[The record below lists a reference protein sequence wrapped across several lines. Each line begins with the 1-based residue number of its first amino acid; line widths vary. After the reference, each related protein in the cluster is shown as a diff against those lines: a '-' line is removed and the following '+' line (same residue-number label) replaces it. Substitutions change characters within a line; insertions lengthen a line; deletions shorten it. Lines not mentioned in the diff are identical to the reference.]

1 MAIPKSAKF
10 KYEIIQ
16 DYKVPN
22 GKAGR
27 FAAGKP
33 TWVVVH
39 SSGNPN
45 ASLESEIAY
54 MAKNQDNAFTQAW
67 AGHDKIVE
75 IASTDYR
82 AWGAGRTA
90 NQYAV
95 QIEVTE
101 DKRLSKAQKLQAID
115 REAFWVA
122 VQCVYYGIP
131 LNRVYSHNDISRMYP
146 KETNHTDPIAFFKSV
161 GISWS
166 AFMAQVKKYHDILKA
181 GGDTT
186 KVNALGTTSA
196 PTATATASATTTPS
210 VAKGKELQKYEGHPK
225 GENWKV
231 MKVGDKVTIR
241 KGANRWVNGSFK
253 QMEPMQKDYT
263 GATDTVEK
271 VADVKI
277 GYSNKAYY
285 LKRMK
290 VWVLEQDLVEP
301 RREIYTVQTGAY
313 SDADNAKRQ
322 AEKLKKDGYDTFVTK
337 K

>member
-1 MAIPKSAKF
+1 MAIPKTAKF

-16 DYKVPN
+16 NYKIPN
-22 GKAGR
+22 GVAGK
-27 FAAGKP
+27 FSAGKP

-45 ASLESEIAY
+45 ASLESEISY
-54 MAKNQDNAFTQAW
+54 MSRNYRNAFTNAW
-67 AGHDKIVE
+67 AGHDKIIE

-90 NQYAV
+90 NKYAV

-122 VQCVYYGIP
+122 VQCAYYNIP
-131 LNRVYSHNDISRMYP
+131 LNKVYSHNDISRMYP
-146 KETNHTDPIAFFKSV
+146 NDTNHTDPIAFFKSV
-161 GISWS
+161 GVSWS
-166 AFMAQVKKYHDILKA
+166 DFKAQVKRYYDVLVA

-196 PTATATASATTTPS
+196 PTETASAKTSSS
-210 VAKGKELQKYEGHPK
+210 VPKGKELQKYEGHPK

-241 KGANRWVNGSFK
+241 KGASRWINGNFK
-253 QMEPMQKDYT
+253 QMEPMKKDFT
-263 GATDTVEK
+263 GVTDTVEK

-301 RREIYTVQTGAY
+301 RQELYTVQTGAY
-313 SDADNAKRQ
+313 SNVDNAKKQ
-322 AEKLKKDGYDTFVTK
+322 AENLKKDGYDTFVTK

>member
-45 ASLESEIAY
+45 AGIDSEIAY
-54 MAKNQDNAFTQAW
+54 MTRNQDNAYVQAW
-67 AGHDKIVE
+67 CGHNKIVE

-82 AWGAGRTA
+82 CWGAGRTA

-101 DKRLSKAQKLQAID
+101 DKRLTKAQKLQAID

-122 VQCVYYGIP
+122 VQCAYYGIP
-131 LNRVYSHNDISRMYP
+131 LNKVYSHADISRMYP
-146 KETNHTDPIAFFKSV
+146 QDTDHTDPIAFFKSV
-161 GISWS
+161 GVSWS
-166 AFMAQVKKYHDILKA
+166 QFKAQVKKYHDVLVA

-186 KVNALGTTSA
+186 KITSLDGQKATVTASKPTANTSTGIVKKYAEKGVFYPNETIIVRDA
-196 PTATATASATTTPS
+196 PTTKANIVTR
-210 VAKGKELQKYEGHPK
+210 YYK
-225 GENWKV
+225 GENLTYHTVHIGNGYVWLEYLRNNGKS
-231 MKVGDKVTIR
+231 GFIPIR
-241 KGANRWVNGSFK
+241 EYKGGKF
-253 QMEPMQKDYT
+253 
-263 GATDTVEK
+263 G
-271 VADVKI
+271 
-277 GYSNKAYY
+277 
-285 LKRMK
+285 
-290 VWVLEQDLVEP
+290 
-301 RREIYTVQTGAY
+301 
-313 SDADNAKRQ
+313 
-322 AEKLKKDGYDTFVTK
+322 KLWGIIK
-337 K
+337 

>member
-27 FAAGKP
+27 FASGKP
-33 TWVVVH
+33 TWGVVH

-45 ASLESEIAY
+45 AGIDSEIVY
-54 MAKNQDNAFTQAW
+54 MTNNQDYAFTHAW

-75 IASTDYR
+75 IANTDYR
-82 AWGAGRTA
+82 CWGAGKTA

-101 DKRLSKAQKLQAID
+101 DKRLTKAQKLQAID
-115 REAFWVA
+115 REAFWMA
-122 VQCVYYGIP
+122 VQCAYYGIP
-131 LNRVYSHNDISRMYP
+131 MNRVYSHNDISNMYP
-146 KETNHTDPIAFFKSV
+146 KETNHTDPIAYFKSV
-161 GISWS
+161 GISW
-166 AFMAQVKKYHDILKA
+166 AQFKDQVKKYHGILVA

-186 KVNALGTTSA
+186 KVNALGTA
-196 PTATATASATTTPS
+196 PIANATQS
-210 VAKGKELQKYEGHPK
+210 VPKGKELQKYEGRPK
-225 GENWKV
+225 DENWKV

-241 KGANRWVNGSFK
+241 KGASRWVNASFK
-253 QMEPMQKDYT
+253 QMEPMQKDYAGT
-263 GATDTVEK
+263 TDTVDK
-271 VADVKI
+271 VANVKI
-277 GYSNKAYY
+277 GYSDKAYH

-301 RREIYTVQTGAY
+301 RQEMYTVQTGAY
-313 SDADNAKRQ
+313 SNADNAKKQ
-322 AEKLKKDGYDTFVTK
+322 AEKLKRDGYDTFITK

>member
-16 DYKVPN
+16 DYKIPN

-45 ASLESEIAY
+45 AGLESEIAY
-54 MAKNQDNAFTQAW
+54 MTRNQDSAFTQAW
-67 AGHDKIVE
+67 AGHDKIIE

-82 AWGAGRTA
+82 AWGAGKTA

-101 DKRLSKAQKLQAID
+101 DKRLSKSQKLQAID

-131 LNRVYSHNDISRMYP
+131 LNRVYSHADISRMYP
-146 KETNHTDPIAFFKSV
+146 KDTNHTDPIAFFKSV

-186 KVNALGTTSA
+186 KVSTLGTASTS
-196 PTATATASATTTPS
+196 TTTTAPKASTTTAKAPS
-210 VAKGKELQKYEGHPK
+210 TSTSGIVKKYAEKGVFYPNTTIIVRDRPSTKGKIVARYRK
-225 GENWKV
+225 GENLTYHTVHIGNGYVWLEYLRNTGTSGFIPIREWRGGYNY
-231 MKVGDKVTIR
+231 GDTWGVIK
-241 KGANRWVNGSFK
+241 
-253 QMEPMQKDYT
+253 
-263 GATDTVEK
+263 
-271 VADVKI
+271 
-277 GYSNKAYY
+277 
-285 LKRMK
+285 
-290 VWVLEQDLVEP
+290 
-301 RREIYTVQTGAY
+301 
-313 SDADNAKRQ
+313 
-322 AEKLKKDGYDTFVTK
+322 
-337 K
+337 